1 MFACVSVEQQDAM
14 NHSSFEDEEAQ
25 IQAVFKEAIRLKR
38 RNKDLVEVNR
48 NNESYLTH
56 KLKEL
61 EDIVTRVLSN
71 QDEVKRI
78 SEQLTSQKILSFFK
92 ENVNLKAKKL
102 SYEKFVKEV
111 YGA

>member
-1 MFACVSVEQQDAM
+1 MSVEQQDAM

-61 EDIVTRVLSN
+61 EDIVRGKN
-71 QDEVKRI
+71 QFIDRMQV
-78 SEQLTSQKILSFFK
+78 SF
-92 ENVNLKAKKL
+92 ETLIPPHYTL
-102 SYEKFVKEV
+102 
-111 YGA
+111 